1 MLRMDANRSP
11 LLTALYESILD
22 GDEDTAADLA
32 RDALGSGMA
41 ALTAIDQGCTPGIRE
56 AGRLFEEGEFFL
68 PELVTAAQAMKA
80 AMAVLQPSLET
91 AAARRSHG
99 RVVIG
104 TAPGDIHDIGKT
116 LVGALLSAHGFE
128 VEDVGVDVAIERFV
142 DRARE
147 LDADLVC
154 ASALLTTTMA
164 AQRQLVAAIRDA
176 GLKARVLV
184 GGAPVTAA
192 WAAEIGAD
200 GCADNAAA
208 AVDLARKVVG

>member
-1 MLRMDANRSP
+1 MDADDHSP
-11 LLTALYESILD
+11 ILSTMRDAILD
-22 GDEDTAADLA
+22 GDEDAAADLA
-32 RDALGSGMA
+32 RDALASSMP
-41 ALTAIDQGCTPGIRE
+41 ALTAIDQGFTPGIRE
-56 AGRLFEEGEFFL
+56 AGRLFEDGEFFL

-80 AMAVLQPSLET
+80 AMAVLQPSLGAE
-91 AAARRSHG
+91 AASRSRG

-128 VEDVGVDVAIERFV
+128 VYDEGVDVAIERFV

-164 AQRQLVAAIRDA
+164 AQRQLVAAVRDA

-184 GGAPVTAA
+184 GGAPVTQA
-192 WAAEIGAD
+192 WADEIGAD
-200 GCADNAAA
+200 GFADNAAA

>member
-1 MLRMDANRSP
+1 MGSDP
-11 LLTALYESILD
+11 LFTAMYESILD
-22 GDEDTAADLA
+22 GDEDAAAELA
-32 RDALGSGMA
+32 AEALASGVA
-41 ALTAIDQGCTPGIRE
+41 ALTAIDEGFTPGIRE

-80 AMAVLQPSLET
+80 AMAVLRPALGAGSAGRSL
-91 AAARRSHG
+91 G

-104 TAPGDIHDIGKT
+104 TVPGDIHDIGKT

-128 VEDVGVDVAIERFV
+128 VHDEGVDVAIERFV

-164 AQRQLVAAIRDA
+164 AQRRLVAAVRGA
-176 GLKARVLV
+176 GLRANVLV

-200 GCADNAAA
+200 GFADNAAA
-208 AVDLARKVVG
+208 AVDLARRVVGRNR